1 MKPIFSEAAVL
12 LQRFSLPPAGNVLF
26 LAIASASAGGALHG
40 VSMAMRKHFGA
51 GHERYWL
58 QWRWWIGVLSD
69 GVAGCLIWPTM
80 PFVSVE
86 VLVPL
91 VHVIQ
96 LCTSHVIGLLFFGEI
111 AKLRKSLG
119 VVCALAGMLAISLST
134 SAEAANFSIGEFWAA
149 WLHPRFLLSAGIA
162 ALVLVAAF
170 AKAPRPTAWA
180 LSGAVLEGVQY
191 ICSRS
196 LIDTAMEDQVF
207 RNGAVLAAAC
217 VKGLCIVFILHFQQQ
232 GLQADFS
239 SFAGTYLVASMVA
252 MCAFGA
258 AFFGDRVEARLAFAS
273 SFLFT
278 LVGIWLL
285 HDNEETGPSGEQV
298 VTDAEQSVESE
309 AASAKDAKEV
319 HEANPQ
325 DS

>member
-1 MKPIFSEAAVL
+1 
-12 LQRFSLPPAGNVLF
+12 
-26 LAIASASAGGALHG
+26 
-40 VSMAMRKHFGA
+40 
-51 GHERYWL
+51 
-58 QWRWWIGVLSD
+58 
-69 GVAGCLIWPTM
+69 M

-96 LCTSHVIGLLFFGEI
+96 LCTSHVLGLLFFQET

-134 SAEAANFSIGEFWAA
+134 SAEAAKFSIEEFWAA
-149 WLHPRFLLSAGIA
+149 WLHPRFLLAAGIA

-180 LSGAVLEGVQY
+180 FAGAVLEAVQY

-196 LIDTAMEDQVF
+196 LIDSAMEDQVF
-207 RNGAVLAAAC
+207 RNAAVLAAAC
-217 VKGLCIVFILHFQQQ
+217 LKGLCIVFILHFQQK
-232 GLQADFS
+232 GLEADFS
-239 SFAGTYLVASMVA
+239 RFAGTYLVASMVA

-258 AFFGDRVEARLAFAS
+258 AFFGDKVEARLAFAS

-285 HDNEETGPSGEQV
+285 HDENEETEHSSEPV
-298 VTDAEQSVESE
+298 VTDAEQQNDMGI
-309 AASAKDAKEV
+309 AAKDAKEV
-319 HEANPQ
+319 QDANPQ